1 MSKKIKIIYLANVR
15 MPTEKA
21 HGLQVMK
28 MCEALANQGQE
39 LELVVPRRFN
49 RLEDYA
55 FEYYRV
61 KKIFFITK
69 IACLDLLRLPFFKA
83 GAFWLQI
90 LTFSFGLA
98 VYLFFKKDINLV
110 YTRDL
115 ICLLFLSKRFK
126 VVYEA
131 HSLPKKQSWLYRRLI
146 SKVDKIVAIT
156 QGLRDDLIKLGVSS
170 SKIFIAPD
178 AVDLEQFAISDSQK
192 DCRKKLKLPLDKQI
206 ALYAGHL
213 YQWKGIYTVLESAQ
227 LLPEI
232 LFVFVGGLGEE
243 LLMFLKR
250 LKDLNL
256 NNVLAVGQKKNE
268 EIPYFLK
275 AADVLLLS
283 NSAQELISARYTSPL
298 KLFEYMASG
307 VPIVSTNLPS
317 IKEILNDQNA
327 VLVEADNF
335 SEMAKGIKK
344 IMEDKNFGNLLA
356 AQALSDVKDYTWQ
369 NRAKSILQFINL

>member
-1 MSKKIKIIYLANVR
+1 MKIIYLANVR

-28 MCEALANQGQE
+28 MCEALASQGQE
-39 LELVVPRRFN
+39 LELVVPRRLN
-49 RLEDYA
+49 CLEDDA

-61 KKIFFITK
+61 KKIFSITK
-69 IACLDLLRLPFFKA
+69 IACLDLLSLPFFKA

-98 VYLFFKKDINLV
+98 VYLFFKKDVNLV

-115 ICLLFLSKRFK
+115 ICLLFMSKRFK

-131 HSLPKKQSWLYRRLI
+131 HNLPKKQSWLYCRLI
-146 SKVDKIVAIT
+146 SRVDKIVAIT
-156 QGLRDDLIKLGVSS
+156 QGLRDDLKKLGISP

-178 AVDLEQFAISDSQK
+178 AADLEQFAISDSQK
-192 DCRKKLKLPLDKQI
+192 DCRQKLKLSLDEPI

-213 YQWKGIYTVLESAQ
+213 YQWKGVYTVLESAK

-243 LLMFLKR
+243 LSAFLKR

-256 NNVLAVGQKKNE
+256 NNVLVVGQKKNE

-275 AADVLLLS
+275 AADVLILP

-298 KLFEYMASG
+298 KLFEYMSSG
-307 VPIVSTNLPS
+307 VPIVSTSPPS
-317 IKEILNDQNA
+317 IKEILNDRNA

-335 SEMAKGIKK
+335 SEMAKGIKR
-344 IMEDKNFGNLLA
+344 IIEDKNFGNLLA
-356 AQALSDVKDYTWQ
+356 AQALFDVKDYTWQ
-369 NRAKSILQFINL
+369 NRTKNILQFINL